1 VARLSGK
8 LDGDGERNEQ
18 LVRLGQA
25 IKAQREKAN
34 LTQERLAHEAH
45 IERAHMSKI
54 ERGRRNVTMLNMLR
68 IAAALGC
75 PASEILAAAG
85 L

>member
-1 VARLSGK
+1 MARVSGK
-8 LDGDGERNEQ
+8 VDVDGERNEQ
-18 LVRLGQA
+18 LVLLGLA
-25 IKAQREKAN
+25 IKARREAAN
-34 LTQERLAHEAH
+34 LTQEKLAHDAN

-54 ERGRRNVTMLNMLR
+54 ERGRRNVTTLNMLR

-75 PASEILAAAG
+75 PASEIFAAAG